1 MLDSHFAA
9 LGGAVP
15 SKCLPSPRTVARVA
29 SNNHRPG
36 GVGSTPFSLR
46 RRFQRIDPV
55 ADDSEPANANSS
67 PQLPRSLSRN
77 YPITHPAC
85 DPPLCS
91 DCRQFDAK
99 FPHHSEITNATDET
113 GDEEPDFQLLLD
125 PDRPLTP
132 DYSEDDIVRMM
143 LTAAASNSSNGGG
156 RLRGAWWCDKCVAL
170 LSAPDV
176 EIGNLFAL
184 LRQWTPSTQLQLDT
198 IVMEILKRGAH
209 VDDRDGMTDMTLLH
223 YTAKS
228 GALGNEDL
236 ACNVREAGQLSFTL
250 YREALRGRSDGYQ
263 IQDREVLATVPL
275 SSSLLSSALKGSPL
289 PRLPYLLSQR
299 VMPKDLSNLSLRLFN
314 TLLPRISAIFENANS
329 QTLTFKPVVG
339 LLRSGDEQC
348 HLVSLEDVYGRVDA
362 RMVDE
367 RPDAKVFRSFRIAEF
382 LLDQGACLE
391 ARSGWE
397 DMTPLHL
404 AAYFDCPRVAQLL
417 LTRGADPLVRSAALE
432 GATPL
437 HLAAAQLSL
446 GSARLLARLPLALA
460 PRNDGLDPDATGAD
474 FAPLDSPLMCKDAL
488 DAVLRTPY
496 DCLPPAREL
505 PEPLSSM
512 RDRLAELLGPA
523 VDKKTKLQ
531 LAFLGAGC
539 TVSSGYRVL
548 PTAPQHLLQGYL
560 GSEFGSPTPH
570 RSRSTV
576 SPISRDLLAPNRSRS
591 PGGSILLGLLAPA
604 CSATEVAA
612 PMPAETG
619 VLSPRRPRRAT
630 VASTEPNT
638 PLASP
643 ARVRGLNVSP
653 PPPSLPLTVSSAT
666 ATPVH
671 HALPSTSVVS
681 AKVTLRAMGLALGD
695 RVCVGPGG
703 GSSDGSTK
711 FTAATAA
718 TSGRMGR
725 LRYCGPVEFAS
736 GVWVGIELD
745 EAYGKNNGSVNGV
758 SYFECATNHGI
769 FAPIGRVYK
778 VSRTSGQI
786 RPCFV
791 EANGRRSTPTP
802 LQNIPVDV
810 SHVGA
815 KVDTGLHKPSATEE
829 FKIGDSVLVAGL
841 RRGTI
846 RFVGETQ
853 FAPGIW
859 YGVEL
864 SKAVGKNDG
873 SVEGVRYF
881 TCEPKHGVFAPAQRL
896 QRLPPRNRSSILA
909 SNNDMSQSVHAD
921 FLPDCQRRRPAT
933 PDCSRRSDLAFTDN
947 YASLGRP
954 RPSTASLR
962 SSTGAEGG
970 RRWTSG
976 AVEEFHL
983 QVGMQVLCT
992 GELGTLRY
1000 IGPVDFTDGLWLG
1013 VELRGPHGRHD
1024 GAVAGH
1030 RYFTCTPNHGVLV
1043 RPSRVTF
1050 RGINAA
1056 KLLPPNLVAA
1066 FEKPHAKSLDTRSVQ
1081 SHP

>member
-1 MLDSHFAA
+1 MLDSQFAT

-15 SKCLPSPRTVARVA
+15 PKCLPSPRTVARVA

-46 RRFQRIDPV
+46 RRFQRFDPV
-55 ADDSEPANANSS
+55 PDDSEPNNARSS
-67 PQLPRSLSRN
+67 PPSARSFSRN

-99 FPHHSEITNATDET
+99 FTHHSEGTSAIDET
-113 GDEEPDFQLLLD
+113 SDEEPDFNLLLD

-143 LTAAASNSSNGGG
+143 LTAAAANSGTGGG

-236 ACNVREAGQLSFTL
+236 AC
-250 YREALRGRSDGYQ
+250 
-263 IQDREVLATVPL
+263 
-275 SSSLLSSALKGSPL
+275 K
-289 PRLPYLLSQR
+289 
-299 VMPKDLSNLSLRLFN
+299 
-314 TLLPRISAIFENANS
+314 
-329 QTLTFKPVVG
+329 
-339 LLRSGDEQC
+339 
-348 HLVSLEDVYGRVDA
+348 
-362 RMVDE
+362 
-367 RPDAKVFRSFRIAEF
+367 IAEF

-417 LTRGADPLVRSAALE
+417 LARGADPLVRSAALE

-460 PRNDGLDPDATGAD
+460 LRNDGLDSDVTAAD

-523 VDKKTKLQ
+523 VDRKTKLQ

-539 TVSSGYRVL
+539 AASGYRVL
-548 PTAPQHLLQGYL
+548 PTATQHLLQGYL
-560 GSEFGSPTPH
+560 GGEICSPTPQ
-570 RSRSTV
+570 RSRSTA
-576 SPISRDLLAPNRSRS
+576 SPVSRDLLAPNRSRS
-591 PGGSILLGLLAPA
+591 PGGSLLLGLLAPA

-630 VASTEPNT
+630 VVATEPNT

-643 ARVRGLNVSP
+643 ARTRGLNVSP
-653 PPPSLPLTVSSAT
+653 PLPPPPPLTVSSAT
-666 ATPVH
+666 TTPVH
-671 HALPSTSVVS
+671 HPLPSTSAVS

-703 GSSDGSTK
+703 GSSEGSTK

-758 SYFECATNHGI
+758 SYFECAANHGI

-815 KVDTGLHKPSATEE
+815 KVDTGLHKPSTTED
-829 FKIGDSVLVAGL
+829 FKIGDRVLVAGL

-853 FAPGIW
+853 FAPGRRRMSFFSSASTRAFTSVIFGVADIIFKQQCLRIW

-881 TCEPKHGVFAPAQRL
+881 TCEPKHGVFAPALRL
-896 QRLPPRNRSSILA
+896 QRLPPHNRSSVYA

-921 FLPDCQRRRPAT
+921 FLPDCQRRRPVT
-933 PDCSRRSDLAFTDN
+933 PDCSRRSDLAFGDN

-954 RPSTASLR
+954 RPSTASVKA
-962 SSTGAEGG
+962 STVAGGG

-976 AVEEFHL
+976 SVEEFYL

-1056 KLLPPNLVAA
+1056 KLLPPGMVAA
-1066 FEKPHAKSLDTRSVQ
+1066 YEKPHAKSMDARSIQ

>member
-1 MLDSHFAA
+1 MLDSQFVAF
-9 LGGAVP
+9 GGQIP
-15 SKCLPSPRTVARVA
+15 PKCMPSPRTVARVA
-29 SNNHRPG
+29 SNNRPG

-46 RRFQRIDPV
+46 RRFQRFETVPDNEELSNTKSTSPLSFTSSRSYPV
-55 ADDSEPANANSS
+55 VF
-67 PQLPRSLSRN
+67 
-77 YPITHPAC
+77 PAC

-91 DCRQFDAK
+91 DCRQFDAR
-99 FPHHSEITNATDET
+99 FPQSPGGTIATTANTEDDDSEA
-113 GDEEPDFQLLLD
+113 PDFSLLLD
-125 PDRPLTP
+125 PDRPTTP
-132 DYSEDDIVRMM
+132 DYSEEDIVRML
-143 LTAAASNSSNGGG
+143 LTATSSSGSNNGGG

-176 EIGNLFAL
+176 GIGQLFAL

-228 GALGNEDL
+228 GALGNEEL
-236 ACNVREAGQLSFTL
+236 AC
-250 YREALRGRSDGYQ
+250 
-263 IQDREVLATVPL
+263 
-275 SSSLLSSALKGSPL
+275 
-289 PRLPYLLSQR
+289 
-299 VMPKDLSNLSLRLFN
+299 
-314 TLLPRISAIFENANS
+314 
-329 QTLTFKPVVG
+329 
-339 LLRSGDEQC
+339 
-348 HLVSLEDVYGRVDA
+348 
-362 RMVDE
+362 
-367 RPDAKVFRSFRIAEF
+367 RIAEF
-382 LLDQGACLE
+382 LLDHGACLE

-397 DMTPLHL
+397 DLTPLHF
-404 AAYFDCPRVAQLL
+404 AAYFDCPQVLRLL
-417 LTRGADPLVRSAALE
+417 LARGADPLVRSAALE

-446 GSARLLARLPLALA
+446 ASARLLAPLPLAVASNGTSKGGMEDL
-460 PRNDGLDPDATGAD
+460 N
-474 FAPLDSPLMCKDAL
+474 PLESPLMCKDAL
-488 DAVLRTPY
+488 DAAMRTPY
-496 DCLPPAREL
+496 DCLPPAGEL

-512 RDRLAELLGPA
+512 RDRIAEILGPP

-539 TVSSGYRVL
+539 SANSGYRVL
-548 PTAPQHLLQGYL
+548 PAVSQHLIQGHW
-560 GSEFGSPTPH
+560 GVETPSPIPH
-570 RSRSTV
+570 RSHSTAIPF
-576 SPISRDLLAPNRSRS
+576 SKDAPAASRSRS
-591 PGGSILLGLLAPA
+591 PGGSLLFGILAPA
-604 CSATEVAA
+604 CSADEIAA

-630 VASTEPNT
+630 TASTEPNT
-638 PLASP
+638 PFASP
-643 ARVRGLNVSP
+643 ARVCGPVNSLQPATQQLQVQ
-653 PPPSLPLTVSSAT
+653 PSLSLGASNTISAT
-666 ATPVH
+666 H
-671 HALPSTSVVS
+671 HPHHHHHPMPSTSAVS

-703 GSSDGSTK
+703 SEASSMSK
-711 FTAATAA
+711 SISPSSVATN
-718 TSGRMGR
+718 GRMGR

-745 EAYGKNNGSVNGV
+745 EAYGKNNGSVNGI
-758 SYFECATNHGI
+758 SYFDCEEKHGI

-778 VSRTSGQI
+778 VSRTSGQV
-786 RPCFV
+786 RPCFI
-791 EANGRRSTPTP
+791 EPNGGRRSTPTP
-802 LQNIPVDV
+802 LQNIPIDV

-815 KVDTGLHKPSATEE
+815 KVDTGLHKSSNSEE
-829 FKIGDSVLVAGL
+829 YALGDRVLVAGL

-846 RFVGETQ
+846 RYIGETQ

-881 TCEPKHGVFAPAQRL
+881 TCEPKHGVFAPASRL
-896 QRLPPRNRSSILA
+896 QKLPPRNKSALLA
-909 SNNDMSQSVHAD
+909 ASNDMSQSVHAD

-933 PDCSRRSDLAFTDN
+933 PEYPRRLVDN

-954 RPSTASLR
+954 RPSTASSKSSVSIYSNGDSTRRR
-962 SSTGAEGG
+962 SSVTG
-970 RRWTSG
+970 
-976 AVEEFHL
+976 EEFYL

-1024 GAVAGH
+1024 GAVAGR
-1030 RYFTCTPNHGVLV
+1030 RYFTCSPNHGVLV

-1056 KLLPPNLVAA
+1056 KMLPPGLVAA
-1066 FEKPHAKSLDTRSVQ
+1066 FEKRPSSAKQPSDTRSIM

>member
-1 MLDSHFAA
+1 MSDSQFAT
-9 LGGAVP
+9 LGGAMP
-15 SKCLPSPRTVARVA
+15 PKCLPSPRTVARVA
-29 SNNHRPG
+29 SNNHRSG
-36 GVGSTPFSLR
+36 GVGSTPFSIR
-46 RRFQRIDPV
+46 RRFQRFDPV
-55 ADDSEPANANSS
+55 SDYSEANNTKSSS
-67 PQLPRSLSRN
+67 PSSRSSSRN

-91 DCRQFDAK
+91 DCRQFDAR
-99 FPHHSEITNATDET
+99 FSHYSEDANATGET
-113 GDEEPDFQLLLD
+113 GNEEPDFRLLLD

-132 DYSEDDIVRMM
+132 DYSEEDIVRMM
-143 LTAAASNSSNGGG
+143 LTATAANSGSGGG
-156 RLRGAWWCDKCVAL
+156 RLRGAWWCDKCIAL

-176 EIGNLFAL
+176 GIGNLFAL

-209 VDDRDGMTDMTLLH
+209 VDDRDGTTDMTLLH

-236 ACNVREAGQLSFTL
+236 AC
-250 YREALRGRSDGYQ
+250 
-263 IQDREVLATVPL
+263 
-275 SSSLLSSALKGSPL
+275 K
-289 PRLPYLLSQR
+289 
-299 VMPKDLSNLSLRLFN
+299 
-314 TLLPRISAIFENANS
+314 
-329 QTLTFKPVVG
+329 
-339 LLRSGDEQC
+339 
-348 HLVSLEDVYGRVDA
+348 
-362 RMVDE
+362 
-367 RPDAKVFRSFRIAEF
+367 IADF

-391 ARSGWE
+391 ARSGWG

-417 LTRGADPLVRSAALE
+417 LARGADPLVRSAALE

-460 PRNDGLDPDATGAD
+460 PRNNGLDSDAAAAAD

-488 DAVLRTPY
+488 DAALRTPY
-496 DCLPPAREL
+496 DCLPPAGEL

-523 VDKKTKLQ
+523 VDRKTKLK
-531 LAFLGAGC
+531 LDFLGAGC
-539 TVSSGYRVL
+539 TASSGYRVL
-548 PTAPQHLLQGYL
+548 PTATQHLLQGYL
-560 GSEFGSPTPH
+560 GSEIHSPTPQ

-576 SPISRDLLAPNRSRS
+576 SPITGDLLAPNRSRS
-591 PGGSILLGLLAPA
+591 PGGSLLLGLLAPA

-638 PLASP
+638 PFASP
-643 ARVRGLNVSP
+643 ARTRGLNISP
-653 PPPSLPLTVSSAT
+653 PPPPPPLSLTVSSAT
-666 ATPVH
+666 VTPVNH
-671 HALPSTSVVS
+671 SLPSTSTVS

-703 GSSDGSTK
+703 GSSEASAK
-711 FTAATAA
+711 FSATAAA

-745 EAYGKNNGSVNGV
+745 EAYGKDNGSVNGV
-758 SYFECATNHGI
+758 SYFECAPNHGI

-778 VSRTSGQI
+778 VSRTNGQI

-810 SHVGA
+810 SHVSA
-815 KVDTGLHKPSATEE
+815 KVDTGLHKPSATED
-829 FKIGDSVLVAGL
+829 FKIGDRVLVAGL

-846 RFVGETQ
+846 RYVGETQ

-881 TCEPKHGVFAPAQRL
+881 TCESKHGVFAPALRL
-896 QRLPPRNRSSILA
+896 QRLPPRNRSSDLA

-921 FLPDCQRRRPAT
+921 FLPDCQRRHPVT
-933 PDCSRRSDLAFTDN
+933 PECTRRSDLVFGDN

-954 RPSTASLR
+954 RPSTASVRAL
-962 SSTGAEGG
+962 TATKGG
-970 RRWTSG
+970 RGWTSS
-976 AVEEFHL
+976 AAEEFYL

-1024 GAVAGH
+1024 GAVAGR
-1030 RYFTCTPNHGVLV
+1030 RYFNCAPNHGVLV

-1056 KLLPPNLVAA
+1056 KLLPPGMVTT
-1066 FEKPHAKSLDTRSVQ
+1066 FEKPHNKAMDTRSIQ